1 MSSEITD
8 FEEKYTS
15 NVQVIWEDEPH
26 NFTQERIKSVKQYF
40 SKKYGTTNIN
50 VITIDSSQDDEMTM
64 QTIDVS
70 YNIMDKNYQKSLI
83 DMYLDSK
90 SYNDF
95 ATEIYLLDKQVEDL
109 LISRS
114 EDISAFKKWSL
125 KRIEFSNFMSFG
137 ENQIMDFTK
146 YNGITVITSNP
157 PNFGGKT
164 VLAVDLL
171 LFLFFNTT
179 TKTTKNEDIF
189 NKFTD
194 KNKVVVKGEVTIDG
208 DDYFII
214 RTLERKKNKSGDYTV
229 KAELDFIKKNKDG
242 SLLNLTGEQRRETE
256 KFIKSSIGEQD
267 DFLMTILTTGSNLE
281 DLIESKPTARGQIL
295 SKFLGL
301 EFLKRKEEIAK
312 EIYSTFSK
320 GLISNIYNKE
330 SLKQDIEKYLDIID
344 NFQEFIEIDKKA
356 LSEIEEKINIGI
368 KYREEL
374 MESKYRD
381 IDSILAATNLEA
393 LNSELEKLNIQ
404 YSNTIKEM
412 SNLYLV
418 KPDKFYD
425 EQIYDKLNDTCN
437 HIYVELTTIDNK
449 ISEIEELKSSVDGGI
464 KCELC
469 GIDVI
474 NAILVKNKLID
485 LDNLYVKKNSLM
497 LELESCKNEKNELIV
512 LKQNFDLYE
521 KNSLIYSKYELTKES
536 LELKINLAKEKIS
549 DYLEVQEKIN
559 KNNEIESK
567 LLKAKYRL
575 EELSQ
580 AKKKLD
586 EKITFS
592 SVQIKNYHDKIDSNY
607 NFIRQIEE
615 ETEKEKVYKIYLEL
629 YGKHGISKYIMKT
642 MLPIIN
648 NELQRLLKDS
658 APFRVEIKISD
669 KNDVEFYMIDNSTG
683 IEKLLNSGSGYEKT
697 ISSLAIRSVLS
708 KICSLPKPNIIVMD
722 EVFGKISNDNL
733 ELVGNFFF
741 KIREYFEKIFVIS
754 HNPMIDNWADNICQI
769 KKSENISELI

>member
-1 MSSEITD
+1 MSSEVTD
-8 FEEKYTS
+8 IEEKYTP

-50 VITIDSSQDDEMTM
+50 VITVDSSQDDEMTM

-95 ATEIYLLDKQVEDL
+95 AADVYLLDKQVEDL
-109 LISRS
+109 LISRY

-137 ENQIMDFTK
+137 ENQVIDFTK

-214 RTLERKKNKSGDYTV
+214 RTLERKKNKSGDYSV

-242 SLLNLTGEQRRETE
+242 SLQSLTGEQRRETE
-256 KFIKSSIGEQD
+256 KFIKSSIGEQE

-330 SLKQDIEKYLDIID
+330 TLKQDIEKNLEFID
-344 NFQEFIEIDKKA
+344 TFQECLEIDKNA
-356 LSEIEEKINIGI
+356 LSEIEEKIKIGTS
-368 KYREEL
+368 YREEL
-374 MESKYRD
+374 MASKHTD
-381 IDSILAATNLEA
+381 IDSVLAATNLDT

-418 KPDKFYD
+418 KPDQFYD
-425 EQIYDKLNDTCN
+425 EQVYDKLNDACN
-437 HIYVELTTIDNK
+437 DIYVELTTIDSK
-449 ISEIEELKSSVDGGI
+449 ISELEELKNSVDGGI
-464 KCELC
+464 KCEHC
-469 GIDVI
+469 GIDII
-474 NAILVKNKLID
+474 NAILVKNKLMD
-485 LDNLYVKKNSLM
+485 LEKLYQKKNSLV
-497 LELESCKNEKNELIV
+497 LELETCKKEKKALIV
-512 LKQNFDLYE
+512 LREKFDLYE
-521 KNSLIYSKYELTKES
+521 KNSLIYSKYEITKES
-536 LELKINLAKEKIS
+536 LELKINSAKEKIS
-549 DYLEVQEKIN
+549 DYLEIQEKIN

-575 EELSQ
+575 EELTQ
-580 AKKKLD
+580 AKRKLD
-586 EKITFS
+586 EKITFAI
-592 SVQIKNYHDKIDSNY
+592 VQIKNHHDKIDSNY

-615 ETEKEKVYKIYLEL
+615 EPEKEKIYKIYLEL
-629 YGKHGISKYIMKT
+629 FGKHGISKYIMKT

-658 APFRVEIKISD
+658 APFKVEIKISD